1 VPGESRFARKLGDI
15 AVAKSGNGGPDVQ
28 DVLEAMRA
36 LNDDT
41 LDRED
46 ARSAQFATHV
56 EEDRD
61 ALALIASHLE
71 SEAGRVSEAVTSA
84 IGRHCDAV
92 DTPMMVRISSL
103 EAEHRDIKAV
113 VDDRGARI
121 NEAKREVI
129 EEILKEQ
136 TRRRDDPDD
145 ADHTSERNIV
155 VAERRFTKEQIVT
168 AVILFLVAVLASNL
182 IGALVE
188 RVTK

>member
-1 VPGESRFARKLGDI
+1 
-15 AVAKSGNGGPDVQ
+15 
-28 DVLEAMRA
+28 
-36 LNDDT
+36 
-41 LDRED
+41 
-46 ARSAQFATHV
+46 
-56 EEDRD
+56 
-61 ALALIASHLE
+61 
-71 SEAGRVSEAVTSA
+71 
-84 IGRHCDAV
+84 
-92 DTPMMVRISSL
+92 MMVRISSL

-121 NEAKREVI
+121 KEAKREVI

-136 TRRRDDPDD
+136 TLRRNEPDD

-188 RVTK
+188 RITK

>member
-46 ARSAQFATHV
+46 ARSAQFETHV

-61 ALALIASHLE
+61 ALAHIASHLE
-71 SEAGRVSEAVTSA
+71 SE
-84 IGRHCDAV
+84 
-92 DTPMMVRISSL
+92 
-103 EAEHRDIKAV
+103 IK
-113 VDDRGARI
+113 
-121 NEAKREVI
+121 EAKREVI

-188 RVTK
+188 RITK